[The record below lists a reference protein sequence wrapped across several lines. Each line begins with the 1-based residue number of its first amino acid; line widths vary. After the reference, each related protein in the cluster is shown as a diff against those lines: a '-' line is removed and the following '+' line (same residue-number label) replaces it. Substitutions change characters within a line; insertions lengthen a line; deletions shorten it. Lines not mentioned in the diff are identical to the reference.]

1 MPPTQ
6 PALKAADLPATRL
19 VRAGQA
25 RTEETDTACRHARQD
40 KLWVRGSG
48 PEPREVCA
56 VEADADASAEQP
68 GGTHTHLPHP
78 RRRRPARTT
87 ARHGRLPL
95 TGS

>member
-1 MPPTQ
+1 MFPTQ
-6 PALKAADLPATRL
+6 LALGVADLPATLL
-19 VRAGQA
+19 VQAGQA
-25 RTEETDTACRHARQD
+25 RTEETDTACRHSRQD
-40 KLWVRGSG
+40 KLRVCGSG

-56 VEADADASAEQP
+56 VEAGADAPAEQP
-68 GGTHTHLPHP
+68 GGTGLLHP